1 MPAKLTTQEFID
13 RARAVH
19 GDKYGY
25 AFSVYQSAHEKVMIH
40 CPEHGMFEQ
49 SPTDHTSGKGC
60 KKCGM
65 STIGESKKSNTEE
78 FIEKA
83 NALHG
88 DKFDY
93 SNVVYKTTHEK
104 VNINCK
110 IHGIF
115 SQRPSKHLSGQGCPL
130 CSGGAMDN
138 NETFIMKAKL
148 VHGDRFDYS
157 KINYVSSQETLT
169 IVCPEHGDFQ
179 QTPDNHINQHSI
191 CPKCTG
197 RQSKPETEIIDL
209 ITSLGLQVVHG
220 DRSVIKPLEIDILVP
235 EAKLAIEF
243 NGNYWHSDQQKS
255 RSYHFDKT
263 KAANEAGYRMIH
275 VWEGDWD
282 ARKDQIKRII
292 INACGKTN
300 EKPLNA
306 RDCKVE
312 EIEMK
317 VINEFLD
324 EHHIQGRVHQTKI
337 KLGLV
342 HKTEGLVAVMT
353 FGKGTNIRGNARLN
367 AEAASEVPWNLT
379 RYAAKHSVR
388 GGASKLFKAA
398 VTRYELTF
406 VESYSMNDYFTGG
419 MYEQLGFDRTAAY
432 GADYRVFHPKT
443 GIRFKYHWQRRNIP
457 SVLRDIGREDIVF
470 NPDKSIDP
478 RTEYEIE
485 DLAGALRLWDS
496 GKTKWTWRA
505 TLPEHI

>member
-1 MPAKLTTQEFID
+1 MPAKLTTQDFID

-19 GDKYGY
+19 GYKYGY
-25 AFSVYQSAHEKVMIH
+25 AFSVYQSAHTKVFIH

-49 SPTDHTSGKGC
+49 SPDSHARGNGCPECVGLKKHTNQSFI
-60 KKCGM
+60 KKAR
-65 STIGESKKSNTEE
+65 EV
-78 FIEKA
+78 
-83 NALHG
+83 HG
-88 DKFDY
+88 DEYNY
-93 SNVVYKTTHEK
+93 SLIEYSGAKNKIK
-104 VNINCK
+104 IQCK
-110 IHGIF
+110 QHGCF
-115 SQRPSKHLSGQGCPL
+115 EMTPTNHLSGQKCPV
-130 CSGGAMDN
+130 CFGTSVHTN
-138 NETFIMKAKL
+138 QSFIDQAR
-148 VHGDRFDYS
+148 VIHGDQYDYS
-157 KINYVSSQETLT
+157 KVDYVNAHEKV
-169 IVCPEHGDFQ
+169 IIMCPDHVEFE
-179 QTPDNHINQHSI
+179 QTPNNHLNGQG

-197 RQSKPETEIIDL
+197 RQSRPETEIIDL

-243 NGNYWHSDQQKS
+243 NGNYWHSDKQKPK
-255 RSYHFDKT
+255 SYHFDKT

-306 RDCKVE
+306 RDCTVQ

-317 VINEFLD
+317 VVNEFLD
-324 EHHIQGRVHQTKI
+324 DNHIQGRVHHAKI

-353 FGKGTNIRGNARLN
+353 FGKGTNIRGNARVN
-367 AEAASEVPWNLT
+367 AEAASDVPWNLT

-398 VTRYELTF
+398 CRDHGLTF
-406 VESYSMNDYFTGG
+406 IESYSMNDYFTGG
-419 MYEQLGFDRTAAY
+419 MYEKLGFTKTMAY

-457 SVLRDIGREDIVF
+457 NVLRDIGREDIVF

-478 RTEYEIE
+478 RTEFEIE

-505 TLPEHI
+505 TL